1 MGPSTRIV
9 CSVLLVFGL
18 VRPFLGKP
26 VHVNDANFLRLAES
40 AARDPWP
47 HDIQINWLGKT
58 EGAFDA
64 LSNPPGIAWWLLPVR
79 NAPEVVLHAWMLP
92 WLALALF
99 GIVRLARAF
108 GPERERALLVLGTSP
123 VVVLTAGA
131 GRARAARA

>member
-26 VHVNDANFLRLAES
+26 VHVDDANFLRLAES

-47 HDIQINWLGKT
+47 HDIQINWMGKT

-64 LSNPPGIAWWLLPVR
+64 LSNPAANEPL
-79 NAPEVVLHAWMLP
+79 EVQIKRFLVAHAIMF
-92 WLALALF
+92 ALA
-99 GIVRLARAF
+99 GVP
-108 GPERERALLVLGTSP
+108 G
-123 VVVLTAGA
+123 
-131 GRARAARA
+131 